1 VPNIQTLTTDNLT
14 FWTSS
19 IKAKSSP
26 PKGTRNKFS
35 LHGIQKLRELI
46 LQLSIQGKLVPNDPN
61 DEPASKLLSELRIA
75 RQKLISDGIAK
86 PSQKHKNLGKPLHLF
101 SLPKNWNWEYL
112 AYIPLWP
119 LKDGDWVES
128 KDQDPDGEVRL
139 VQLAD
144 VGDGHYRNRS
154 ARFLTAN
161 KAKELNCLFILSG
174 DILIARLPNPI
185 GRACVFPEDP
195 KPCVTVVDV
204 AICRCDSRFI
214 NRNFIVYA
222 LNSNLIREQISK
234 YVTGTT
240 RQRIST
246 GNLGQIQIPIPP
258 LSQQTQIVAKIDHLM
273 SLCDQLEQQTE
284 DSITAHQTLVETLL
298 ATLTESKDAEEFAQN
313 WSRVAGH
320 FDTLFTT
327 EHSIDQLKQ
336 TILQLAIMG
345 KLVPQDPSDEPASV
359 LLENIA
365 AEKER
370 LVKEGKIKKQKLLP
384 PIDKHEKPFKLP
396 KGWEW
401 CRLQDAIDVRDGTHD
416 SPRDAV
422 GDNTFPLVTSKDFNN
437 GGINF
442 DSARRISEKD
452 HFEIIKR
459 SLVEVDDILF
469 SMIGGNIGNQVMVK
483 DTRPFSIKNV
493 ALFKYY
499 DKNSISPLFLKLYL
513 EDIAEGLQEKASGG
527 AQPFISLG
535 ALRKLVFAIP
545 PVAEQ
550 HRIVAKVEELMILCD
565 QLSESINNAQ
575 TIQTHLAE
583 VIVEQAVA

>member
-1 VPNIQTLTTDNLT
+1 MPNIQTLTTDNLT

-19 IKAKSSP
+19 IKAKSSSGR
-26 PKGTRNKFS
+26 GTRNKFS

-101 SLPKNWNWEYL
+101 SLPKNWDWEYL

-298 ATLTESKDAEEFAQN
+298 ATLTESKDAEECTQN
-313 WSRVAGH
+313 WSRVAEH

-336 TILQLAIMG
+336 TVLQLAVMG
-345 KLVPQDPSDEPASV
+345 KLVPQDPNDETATQ
-359 LLENIA
+359 LLEKIA
-365 AEKER
+365 TEKAQ
-370 LVKEGKIKKQKLLP
+370 LVKEGKNKKQKALPNFDDKEKLFELPEGWAWCGLADIVYLLGDGLHGTPEYTPNEKYHFINGNNLKNGNIVIKHETKTVAQDQYDKHKKKLVSNTVLVSINGTLGNVAFYNGEKVVLGKSACYFNLAKNIYKSYIKTIIESPGFMAYAIKNATGSTIKNLGLKAMNELPIALP
-384 PIDKHEKPFKLP
+384 PKE
-396 KGWEW
+396 
-401 CRLQDAIDVRDGTHD
+401 
-416 SPRDAV
+416 
-422 GDNTFPLVTSKDFNN
+422 
-437 GGINF
+437 
-442 DSARRISEKD
+442 
-452 HFEIIKR
+452 
-459 SLVEVDDILF
+459 
-469 SMIGGNIGNQVMVK
+469 
-483 DTRPFSIKNV
+483 
-493 ALFKYY
+493 
-499 DKNSISPLFLKLYL
+499 
-513 EDIAEGLQEKASGG
+513 
-527 AQPFISLG
+527 
-535 ALRKLVFAIP
+535 
-545 PVAEQ
+545 EQ
-550 HRIVAKVEELMILCD
+550 QRIVAKVDELMALCD
-565 QLSESINNAQ
+565 QLKAHLSNAQ
-575 TIQTHLAE
+575 VIQTHLADA
-583 VIVEQAVA
+583 IVEQAVA